1 MNVHWLDAGGRSG
14 HNPLLAEIVRA
25 MPRLTRSERKVAE
38 CLLQDPPAFA
48 RSTTSVIAER
58 TQTSA
63 PSIIRFCRSMGY
75 SGLTE
80 LKQAL
85 VAHLSRHEAPRLFL
99 PAEVP
104 ADDDATSLLNE
115 AAASLAQLRPVLAGA
130 ATEHAIRLLA
140 QAPQIAC
147 VAEYPLGL
155 AALHARDSLLRH
167 GLPASIPAPGHWPL
181 TTPDG
186 LTSRASGLFFC
197 QRMPDA
203 VMLDALAQ
211 CEQHGNGAVIISE
224 IALASFV
231 PASARLVLG
240 PPCGQ
245 DPLLPYLLMN
255 SLLIAGLLAAR
266 ARACP

>member
-25 MPRLTRSERKVAE
+25 MPRLTRSERKVADS
-38 CLLQDPPAFA
+38 LLQDPPAFA

-85 VAHLSRHEAPRLFL
+85 VAHLSRHETPRLFL
-99 PAEVP
+99 PAAVP
-104 ADDDATSLLNE
+104 AEDDATSLLHE
-115 AAASLAQLRPVLAGA
+115 AAANFAQLRTVLASEA
-130 ATEHAIRLLA
+130 IQHAIGLLA

-147 VAEYPLGL
+147 VAGYPLGL

-167 GLPASIPAPGHWPL
+167 GVPASIPAPGHWPL

-186 LTSRASGLFFC
+186 LTNRASGIFFC

-203 VMLDALAQ
+203 IMLDALAQ
-211 CEQHGNGAVIISE
+211 CQQHGNGAVIISE
-224 IALASFV
+224 IALAPFV

-240 PPCGQ
+240 PPSGQ
-245 DPLLPYLLMN
+245 DPLLPYLLLN
-255 SLLIAGLLAAR
+255 SILISGLLAVR
-266 ARACP
+266 TSVCP